1 MMPNDS
7 NNNNN
12 NNNNNNVAQS
22 SKGNLSNALHGTSL
36 LNKFSL

>member
-7 NNNNN
+7 SNNNNN
-12 NNNNNNVAQS
+12 KNVAQS
-22 SKGNLSNALHGTSL
+22 RKGNLSNALHGTSL